1 MGLIAMLSKKLI
13 GGHYKFMTN
22 NTKDVDTTN
31 QKFQHMF
38 SCKNFR
44 ENYNLLFT
52 LRPSLLNINWFVLNY
67 IFW

>member
-31 QKFQHMF
+31 QK
-38 SCKNFR
+38 
-44 ENYNLLFT
+44 
-52 LRPSLLNINWFVLNY
+52 
-67 IFW
+67 